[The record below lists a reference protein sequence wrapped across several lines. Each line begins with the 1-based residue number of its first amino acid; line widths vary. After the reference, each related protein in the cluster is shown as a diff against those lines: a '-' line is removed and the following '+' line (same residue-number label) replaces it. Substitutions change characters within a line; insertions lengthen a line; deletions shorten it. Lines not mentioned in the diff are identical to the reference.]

1 MEGSD
6 PAGRRYAASGCRES
20 NFEEAIAGAMAA
32 GLRGDRGERRETCL
46 VICEPNFH
54 ESHRQRRKEKS
65 NQRRG
70 CLISCRGHGRRR
82 RENKRIWVVYWLSAN
97 G

>member
-1 MEGSD
+1 MSFTSICIVQVDVSTGLKEAAMEGSD
-6 PAGRRYAASGCRES
+6 PAGQRYAASGCRES

-54 ESHRQRRKEKS
+54 ESR
-65 NQRRG
+65 
-70 CLISCRGHGRRR
+70 C
-82 RENKRIWVVYWLSAN
+82 
-97 G
+97 